1 MTEDVSLIPS
11 ERIEKSIYLIR
22 GEKVML
28 DSDLASLFGVETKN
42 LNKAVKRNLARFP
55 AEFMFQLNYQEVAA
69 LRFQIG
75 TAKDG
80 RGGRR
85 TMPYVF
91 TEHGTIMLATIL
103 NSSVAVKASIQ
114 IIKAY
119 VNLRQ
124 LLSTHKDLARKIES
138 LESKY
143 DTQFKVVFD
152 AIRELMAPAADKKK
166 KKIGFCRK
174 DED

>member
-1 MTEDVSLIPS
+1 MNKETSLLPT

-28 DSDLASLFGVETKN
+28 DSDLADLFGIETKN
-42 LNKAVKRNLARFP
+42 LNKAVKRNIDRFP

-75 TAKDG
+75 TSNEG

-85 TMPYVF
+85 TLPYAF

-103 NSSVAVKASIQ
+103 NSPVAVQASIQ
-114 IIKAY
+114 IVKAF
-119 VNLRQ
+119 VRLRQ
-124 LLSTHKDLARKIES
+124 ILSTHKDLARKLTD
-138 LESKY
+138 LEKKY
-143 DTQFKVVFD
+143 DLQFRAVFD
-152 AIRELMAPAADKKK
+152 AIRKLMAPPEEKKK
-166 KKIGFCRK
+166 KNIGFRR
-174 DED
+174 EHEE